1 MEQAAKALG
10 KLFND
15 KNDVNNES
23 WLVTKLR
30 WILASTEKAPARHKF
45 RFENTRNAAKSNTKI
60 IKKFKYDFV
69 KACQHQRKSIANP
82 GTEFRSIHNLS
93 QLFQHHED
101 WSELKSIIE
110 KGCDYKL
117 DEIVNE
123 KTRKED
129 LLHMINRGNHKST
142 KKQGCDKILQ
152 KTFTKEVEK
161 GWIVPVTLESTQKIK
176 DLFVI
181 PLGIAH
187 QLTINENGQ
196 RIPKQRVTHDA
207 SFPTPSGD
215 SVNNRTIEE
224 LLLPCIYGQC
234 LRRILHGILQ
244 IRFNNPK
251 QKIYMSKYDL
261 DAAYRRL
268 HVLPSQNLQ
277 CVTII
282 DRIAYIPLRL
292 PFGVASGPSLYSTMS
307 ETIFD
312 LTNDLLLDET
322 WNLKTLHSPIE
333 KDLEPPQSLPETI
346 PFAEAK
352 PLHVHVP
359 SRDSF
364 CDGYIDDFLA
374 VGLDSEDTVIKS
386 QQAPTIAV
394 HSIFRPIADDE
405 PIPRD
410 EPISVKK
417 LKGEGIP
424 SEQKVMLGWLLCT
437 RTCRIYLPVDK
448 QKAWNND
455 IVNMLKDGTTNAKQ
469 LESMIGRFNHVGFI
483 IPTARYFINR
493 LRHLLFRCEKYGKQ
507 TIKKWESDDL
517 KLWQYFLQKSAT
529 NGISFNNICFTKYN
543 IHTLTDASEYG
554 LGGFNVNTGLAWR
567 YQLPQWMQQSM
578 HINLL
583 EFIACTIGIWVEL
596 LQDNGETA
604 FKRIHA
610 LTDNSSAVGWLYK
623 ASFNPLTHLQ
633 HDVVARKLA
642 KILLDNDASITSQ
655 HTPGKYNIIAD
666 SLSRDFHLPPNHLT
680 FILKSLFPLQTP
692 ENFRISPLPK
702 EITCWLSSLKASS
715 TKPRESQARPERS
728 KTGAFFAGTNSWQAV
743 VSKVNTLKASL
754 KSKEQ
759 KYSGHLQKVLDE
771 MKMDGQAKEYSQ
783 EAQFPPPSATYVRP
797 FGRIHGATRL

>member
-1 MEQAAKALG
+1 MEQAAKTLG
-10 KLFND
+10 KLFDD
-15 KNDVNNES
+15 KNNVANES
-23 WLVTKLR
+23 WLVTKMR
-30 WILASTEKAPARHKF
+30 WILALKEKAPSRHKF
-45 RFENTRNAAKSNTKI
+45 HFENTRSAAKINTKL
-60 IKKFKYDFV
+60 IKRFKYDFT
-69 KACQHQRKSIANP
+69 KACQHQKRSIANP
-82 GTEFRSIHNLS
+82 GTEFRSIHHLS
-93 QLFQHHED
+93 ELFNHHED
-101 WSELKSIIE
+101 WTELKSIIT

-117 DEIVNE
+117 ETIVDEE
-123 KTRKED
+123 TRKSD
-129 LLHMINRGNHKST
+129 LLHMIDRGNHKSAS
-142 KKQGCDKILQ
+142 KQGCAKILQ

-161 GWIVPVTLESTQKIK
+161 GWIVPITLESTQKIK

-187 QLTINENGQ
+187 QLTIDEMGH

-207 SFPTPSGD
+207 SFPSPSGD
-215 SVNNRTIEE
+215 SVNNRTIED

-234 LRRILHGILQ
+234 LRRILHGILKM
-244 IRFNNPK
+244 RHDNPE
-251 QKIYMSKYDL
+251 QKIFMSKYDL

-268 HVLPSQNLQ
+268 HVLPAQNLQ

-282 DRIAYIPLRL
+282 DKIAYIPLRL
-292 PFGVASGPSLYSTMS
+292 PFGVALGPSLYSTMS

-312 LTNDLLLDET
+312 LTNDLLLDKT
-322 WNLKTLHSPIE
+322 WNLNTLHSPILE
-333 KDLEPPQSLPETI
+333 NLEPPQPLPDTI
-346 PFAEAK
+346 KFAEAK
-352 PLHVHVP
+352 PLDVYIP

-364 CDGYIDDFLA
+364 CDGYIDDFLS
-374 VGLDSEDTVIKS
+374 VGLDKNDNLAKS

-394 HSIFRPIADDE
+394 HAIFRPVANNE

-410 EPISVKK
+410 EPISIKK
-417 LKGEGIP
+417 LKGEGVP

-437 RTCRIYLPVDK
+437 RKCRIYLPVDK
-448 QKAWNND
+448 QKAWNLD
-455 IVNMLKDGTTNAKQ
+455 IVNMLQEGTTNSKQ
-469 LESMIGRFNHVGFI
+469 LESMVGRFNHVGFI

-517 KLWQYFLQKSAT
+517 KLWQYFLRKSAED
-529 NGISFNNICFTKYN
+529 GISFNNICFTKYN
-543 IHTLTDASEYG
+543 IKTLTDASEYG
-554 LGGFNVNTGLAWR
+554 LGGFNTETGSAWR
-567 YQLPQWMQQSM
+567 FQLPEWMQKSM

-596 LQDNGETA
+596 LNDKKTT

-623 ASFNPLTHLQ
+623 ASFNPLTHFQ
-633 HDVVARKLA
+633 HDTVARKLA
-642 KILLDNDASITSQ
+642 KILLENDASITSQ

-666 SLSRDFHLPPNHLT
+666 ALSRDFHLPPNHLT
-680 FILKSLFPLQTP
+680 FILKSLFPLQMP
-692 ENFRISPLPK
+692 ENFRISPLPR

-715 TKPRESQARPERS
+715 TKPRESQTRPERS
-728 KTGAFFAGTNSWQAV
+728 KTGAFFVGTNSWQAV

-754 KSKEQ
+754 KDKEL

-771 MKMDGQAKEYSQ
+771 MRMDGQAKEYSQ

-797 FGRIHGATRL
+797 FGRIHGTTRL